1 MNQPEQP
8 KLGWGPRAVVAAL
21 ALATVAYL
29 KWWPTAPR
37 PEPPTLDA
45 DASAQLDG
53 LRDKASRL
61 QAEGK
66 WKEAQDAWDKLLEE
80 SPADADDTN
89 DALRDEA
96 RRNLRIAERNAHP
109 ETPPVAELK
118 LPEPPAAKRPT
129 KVSKGDVA
137 EFYPVG
143 RTVRSI
149 AYFHANGKG
158 SNTAWVFKSDASFDY
173 EYRVV
178 VETKVKENRGTAVVF
193 EQHFK
198 TVDEL
203 RAVSDRELEF
213 HFPDSPIL
221 KVVWEQLD
229 ETLLPLHAA
238 YRVLKKVKQ
247 LAGAV
252 DPRGRRALTR
262 FNRFLSERGQ
272 GIGDDHLELVERIR
286 DLSGQR
292 LEIEYVSGLG
302 VTYIKV
308 LDGRRLDP
316 DLLDRVAHGSSAFMD
331 YFIAEGAKRGAG
343 EVFTLS
349 SQDVGGLFNFGDE
362 IRAIGT
368 IDLKQSSTGERAGG
382 QPTVLEIIGGDIE
395 IEAPEEGAEQ
405 RLKIEPIKGT
415 VDFSEEARLVTRARA
430 SWRAESLWATTDH
443 LLFGTTSIHDLSI
456 ETYYE
461 AELAPIADGDGAK

>member
-8 KLGWGPRAVVAAL
+8 TRAWVPWAVVAAL

-29 KWWPTAPR
+29 NWRPADRPR
-37 PEPPTLDA
+37 PPPLDA
-45 DASAQLDG
+45 AAAAQFEE
-53 LRDKASRL
+53 LRDTATRL

-66 WKEAQDAWDKLLEE
+66 WREAQDAWDKLLDE
-80 SPADADDTN
+80 SPAGEGGTD

-96 RRNLRIAERNAHP
+96 RRNQRIAERKAHP

-129 KVSKGDVA
+129 TVSKGDVA

-149 AYFHANGKG
+149 AILRANGKG

-203 RAVSDRELEF
+203 RADSDRELEF

-221 KVVWEQLD
+221 KLVWDELD
-229 ETLLPLHAA
+229 DTLSAHPA
-238 YRVLKKVKQ
+238 YRVVKKVGQ
-247 LAGAV
+247 LAHSL

-262 FNRFLSERGQ
+262 LHRFLREFGP
-272 GIGDDHLELVERIR
+272 GIDDDHLELVERIR
-286 DLSGQR
+286 DLAGQR
-292 LEIEYVSGLG
+292 LEIEYVSGIG

-331 YFIAEGAKRGAG
+331 YFIAEGAKRSEG
-343 EVFTLS
+343 EVFSLS
-349 SQDVGGLFNFGDE
+349 TKDVGGLFNFGDE
-362 IRAIGT
+362 IRATGT
-368 IDLKQSSTGERAGG
+368 IELKQSSEGHRARG
-382 QPTVLEIIGGDIE
+382 QPTQLEIVGGDIE
-395 IEAPEEGAEQ
+395 IEALEEGAEQ

-415 VDFSEEARLVTRARA
+415 VDYSEESRLVTLARA

-443 LLFGTTSIHDLSI
+443 LLFGTTSVHDLSI

-461 AELAPIADGDGAK
+461 AVLEPTGDGDRAR